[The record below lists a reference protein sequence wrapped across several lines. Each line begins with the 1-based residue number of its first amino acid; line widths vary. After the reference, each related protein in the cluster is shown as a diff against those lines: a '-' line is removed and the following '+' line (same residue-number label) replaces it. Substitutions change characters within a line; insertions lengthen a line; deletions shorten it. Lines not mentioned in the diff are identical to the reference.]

1 MRFFAFLSV
10 MAILISI
17 AVLIIVMIK
26 SKNDNAAKNGTRP
39 GSRDN

>member
-26 SKNDNAAKNGTRP
+26 SKNENDALRGGESSDDDR
-39 GSRDN
+39 